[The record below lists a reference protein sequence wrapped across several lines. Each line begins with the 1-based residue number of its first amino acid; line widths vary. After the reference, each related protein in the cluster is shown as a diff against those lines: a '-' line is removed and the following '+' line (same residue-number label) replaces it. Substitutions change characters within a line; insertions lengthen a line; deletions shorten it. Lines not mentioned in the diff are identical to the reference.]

1 MSPRIPDINAKP
13 RKSREEIRRRS
24 EKPSSLTNRID
35 LFANGNGFVRLCRWT
50 CSRRGKLLW
59 LLSTATEIVPGSDE
73 NRKELMLC
81 VLIGPT
87 RKLPF
92 NNPVAQLRCWHQKE
106 SAHHCLTP
114 LRNNRHRRR
123 FSPSAITQKC
133 FSWKGSGFYFQ
144 RSIAGKKRRND
155 ENRPRSLC
163 NSSFFMQLWQSGE
176 KLASIKAWW
185 SRNYSL
191 GSPF

>member
-1 MSPRIPDINAKP
+1 M
-13 RKSREEIRRRS
+13 
-24 EKPSSLTNRID
+24 PS
-35 LFANGNGFVRLCRWT
+35 
-50 CSRRGKLLW
+50 RGKAEKKSVGKVKSHQVWRIALICLLMEMDSW
-59 LLSTATEIVPGSDE
+59 GFAGERAREGANSSDYCREQTEIVPGSDE

-106 SAHHCLTP
+106 SAHHCLAR

-191 GSPF
+191 DSPF